1 MADLLRAAQARCV
14 SLGLVGVHDAGV
26 SPGEIE
32 VYRELERRGELQLRV
47 HAMVSAGSAVRW
59 MEAHEPASGDH
70 LSVRAVKCFM
80 DGSMGSRGAWLL
92 EPYAD
97 FAVDEAGR
105 PYTGLPATSPE
116 AFLEICR
123 VAVRRGYQVA
133 THAIGDRA
141 NREVLDAYEA
151 AFAGAP
157 PADRRFRVEHAQLV
171 SLEDLPRFAAI
182 GVIPS
187 MQPTHATSDMRW
199 AADRVGET
207 RLAGGYAWA
216 KFLRTGARLAA
227 GSDFPVESPNPLWG
241 FYAAATRTDHR
252 GRPEGGWRSEDLLTR
267 EEALRAF
274 TLGAAHAEFQEDRRG
289 SLEPG
294 KLADFVV
301 LSRDILVCPPA
312 EILSTECLATVI
324 GGRTVHETK

>member
-1 MADLLRAAQARCV
+1 MELAGIDPGTSDPAGGRIARDASGAPTGLLVDNAMDLVTAHVSSGRSATMADLLRAAQARCV

-187 MQPTHATSDMRW
+187 MQPTPSGASTRPRRAPTTGAGRRADGGPRTSSPARKRSAPSLWARPTPSSRRTGGARSNPGSWPTSSSCRATSSSVPRP
-199 AADRVGET
+199 RSS
-207 RLAGGYAWA
+207 RPSAW
-216 KFLRTGARLAA
+216 
-227 GSDFPVESPNPLWG
+227 
-241 FYAAATRTDHR
+241 
-252 GRPEGGWRSEDLLTR
+252 RP
-267 EEALRAF
+267 
-274 TLGAAHAEFQEDRRG
+274 
-289 SLEPG
+289 
-294 KLADFVV
+294 
-301 LSRDILVCPPA
+301 
-312 EILSTECLATVI
+312 
-324 GGRTVHETK
+324 